1 MTEFFIARQPIFDPK
16 LALRGYELLFRSSA
30 TNAAPVDM
38 DRASATAQV
47 LSTTADLGLASL
59 VGAQLAFVNLPERF
73 LDEPDLLP
81 LAPGQ
86 LVLEVLEDVE
96 LNEARV
102 ANIQQ
107 LAERGYTIALDDFVY
122 DGRFEAVLPHVDIV
136 KLEIP
141 AIPRERWAEEVCRL
155 KKRGHRVLA
164 EKVETDEEFQVLRE
178 LGCDF
183 FQGYFFARPKV
194 ISGRR
199 LASSQLALLQLL
211 SQVTDP
217 GCDVDALTELVG
229 RDVALSVRVLNHV
242 NSAANGLNRRVSSLR
257 EAIVYLGRERIRNIV
272 ALLIMARVDDKPA
285 ELLSTALVR
294 ARFCQ
299 LLALE
304 CDDEQPD
311 AFFTAGLFSVLDA
324 LMDLT
329 MAEVLQKL
337 PVSEDLAMALLE
349 QSGPIGHSL
358 SLAID
363 LERGACLRRPP
374 PADLPEST
382 LARTYHEARQWA
394 DEVVAATDV
403 A

>member
-1 MTEFFIARQPIFDPK
+1 MSDFFIARQPIFDSR
-16 LALRGYELLFRSSA
+16 LALRGYELLFRNSA
-30 TNAAPVDM
+30 ANAAPVDI

-59 VGAQLAFVNLPERF
+59 VGSQLAFVNLPERF

-96 LNEARV
+96 LNDDRV
-102 ANIQQ
+102 AAIRQ
-107 LAERGYTIALDDFVY
+107 LAERGYTIALDDFVC
-122 DGRFEAVLPHVDIV
+122 DGRFDAVLPHVDIV

-141 AIPRERWAEEVCRL
+141 AIPRERWADEVGRL
-155 KKRGHRVLA
+155 RARGHRVLA
-164 EKVETDEEFQVLRE
+164 EKVETDEEFRILRE

-183 FQGYFFARPKV
+183 FQGYFFARPRV

-217 GCDVDALTELVG
+217 GCDVDALTGLIG
-229 RDVALSVRVLNHV
+229 QDIALSVRVLNHV
-242 NSAANGLNRRVSSLR
+242 NSAANALTRRMNSVR
-257 EAIVYLGRERIRNIV
+257 EAVVYLGRERIRNIV
-272 ALLIMARVDDKPA
+272 ALLLMARVDDKPA

-304 CDDEQPD
+304 CDDDNPD

-324 LMDLT
+324 LMDLP
-329 MAEVLQKL
+329 MAEVLKKL
-337 PVSEDLAMALLE
+337 PVSDDLGMALLE
-349 QSGPIGHSL
+349 QSGPIGHGL

-363 LERGACLRRPP
+363 LERGARLRQPP
-374 PADLPEST
+374 PGHLPESA
-382 LARTYHEARQWA
+382 LARTYHEAREWGDA
-394 DEVVAATDV
+394 VVAAT